1 MSFWGID
8 RRWKLGQIKVVA
20 GSATITGTGAISTGL
35 STILGAVVTVANA
48 STTIPTDVASI
59 TSISGG
65 TINVV
70 VVNLAAAA
78 NSIETGAKTV
88 NWIAFGY

>member
-1 MSFWGID
+1 
-8 RRWKLGQIKVVA
+8 VVA
-20 GSATITGTGAISTGL
+20 GSASITGTGAISTGL

-48 STTIPTDVASI
+48 ATTIPTHVASI

-70 VVNLAAAA
+70 VVKLDSSA
-78 NSIETGAKTV
+78 NSVESSAAKTV